1 MAAKA
6 ARRCV
11 VAGRQLK
18 RNKKAPPVGGLF
30 ATARLLVGKPKGNKK
45 AKKLLVRQ
53 KKGSET
59 FINVSDPLINLKY
72 LNSKTT

>member
-18 RNKKAPPVGGLF
+18 RNKKA
-30 ATARLLVGKPKGNKK
+30 
-45 AKKLLVRQ
+45 KKLLVRQ
-53 KKGSET
+53 KKGPET
-59 FINVSDPLINLKY
+59 FINVSGPLINLKY
-72 LNSKTT
+72 LNSKIT